1 MDKFREAYN
10 LPRVNHEETA
20 NLNRPRTSNK
30 IESVIKKLPPHR
42 SSDPDGFIGEFYQ
55 IFKELIPIPL
65 QLFQNTRGSVSK
77 LIYETSIIPIRKS
90 DKDTIKRKRKKI
102 TGQ

>member
-30 IESVIKKLPPHR
+30 IESVIKKLPPHK

-65 QLFQNTRGSVSK
+65 QLFQKIGEEAENSYHQK
-77 LIYETSIIPIRKS
+77 
-90 DKDTIKRKRKKI
+90 DKTQQGWQVEKRSPHALLAAM
-102 TGQ
+102 

>member
-65 QLFQNTRGSVSK
+65 QLFQKIGEEAEV
-77 LIYETSIIPIRKS
+77 I
-90 DKDTIKRKRKKI
+90 TIWHHSWFLGLSNFPLAAAAFGEGTKK
-102 TGQ
+102 